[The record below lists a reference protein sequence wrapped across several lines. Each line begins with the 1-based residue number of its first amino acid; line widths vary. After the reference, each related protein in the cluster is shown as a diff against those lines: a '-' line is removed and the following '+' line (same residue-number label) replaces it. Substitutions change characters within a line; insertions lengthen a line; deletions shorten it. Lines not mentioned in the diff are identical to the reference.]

1 MTYYKVLGLK
11 GEAIHGGS
19 GRWHLPRGKRPG
31 KWMPPIADP
40 VPCKRGYHVVTAAQL
55 LTWLELAEATVYRV
69 EVRGALVH
77 DAYKSVVEQAR
88 LLGPCLAWNP
98 RVERLFAADCA
109 ERVLPIFERE
119 YPTDDRPRKA
129 IAAARAFARGEID
142 AAARDA
148 AGAAAWAAAGAA
160 AWDAARAAAWD
171 AERRWQTRRLL
182 AYLHGRVK
190 R

>member
-19 GRWHLPRGKRPG
+19 GTWHLPAGKRPG
-31 KWMPPIADP
+31 KWMPSIADP

-55 LTWLELAEATVYRV
+55 LTWLDRDEATVYRV
-69 EVRGALVH
+69 EVRGVVIA
-77 DAYKSVVEQAR
+77 DSDKSVVSQAR
-88 LLGPCLAWNP
+88 LLGPALAWNP
-98 RVERLFAADCA
+98 RVARLFEADCA

-148 AGAAAWAAAGAA
+148 AGAAAWAAA
-160 AWDAARAAAWD
+160 RAAAGA

-190 R
+190 A